1 MDYHR
6 CNRKSFTK
14 EKKKFQARKIPPRF
28 FYMGKIEIRR
38 LVSFSKESKRNM
50 CKTIK
55 QNNKQLLIVYE
66 NNRKFQIDLKQLPF
80 NTTLNRFA
88 IDYYEIKENVNNS
101 LPIFPQIFFYFAN
114 KYIKTHLINP
124 LNLIQLKLM
133 KVLVIIRRNMIYR
146 LWDNWFSV

>member
-1 MDYHR
+1 
-6 CNRKSFTK
+6 
-14 EKKKFQARKIPPRF
+14 
-28 FYMGKIEIRR
+28 
-38 LVSFSKESKRNM
+38 M

-101 LPIFPQIFFYFAN
+101 LPIFPQKFFYFAN
-114 KYIKTHLINP
+114 INT
-124 LNLIQLKLM
+124 
-133 KVLVIIRRNMIYR
+133 
-146 LWDNWFSV
+146 